1 MRAIL
6 DESRGK
12 NGILYLAVSD
22 ATRRQV
28 ARSGWPAG
36 QPLPEPDASFT
47 LDDKDEGGSRYDV
60 DTPITLYGQK
70 TGQPAFWTGF
80 EPHCGRAG
88 IADQPGRADCLGR
101 NHALAGLLTFLGL
114 YLTRQLSELTR
125 ASEAVARG
133 QLASRLVAEGDDEIG
148 RLGRAFNAMSRAIRD
163 RLDALHASEQRLNL
177 ALDGGEL
184 GLWDTDFRTGKIT
197 INPRCAAMLGETH
210 GQFHPDV
217 KTGRP
222 GFTRRTATICVT
234 PPSNT

>member
-1 MRAIL
+1 MLIALGEIMLCRSADL
-6 DESRGK
+6 SG
-12 NGILYLAVSD
+12 AVS
-22 ATRRQV
+22 
-28 ARSGWPAG
+28 
-36 QPLPEPDASFT
+36 
-47 LDDKDEGGSRYDV
+47 
-60 DTPITLYGQK
+60 
-70 TGQPAFWTGF
+70 
-80 EPHCGRAG
+80 H
-88 IADQPGRADCLGR
+88 
-101 NHALAGLLTFLGL
+101 
-114 YLTRQLSELTR
+114 RQLSELTC

-197 INPRCAAMLGETH
+197 INPRCAAMRGETH

-222 GFTRRTATICVT
+222 GSPGGPPPCVT